1 MTALRAWQRICR
13 SAPRKTVPGCSGNV
27 LVGKSIQKSD
37 VDQIKIPPLKG
48 FLIWIKLF
56 LSCRVWAFTREY
68 RALSVWLRHF
78 SAIRPGIGPFG
89 QRFPYKLQASVD
101 GWR

>member
-13 SAPRKTVPGCSGNV
+13 SAPRKAVPGYSGNV
-27 LVGKSIQKSD
+27 LGGKSSQKTGA
-37 VDQIKIPPLKG
+37 DQIEIAPLKEI
-48 FLIWIKLF
+48 LIWIKHF

-68 RALSVWLRHF
+68 RALSEWLRRL

-89 QRFPYKLQASVD
+89 RRFPHKLQASVD